1 MTHRRLSPRLILAA
15 ALLVST
21 LTAQGQEP
29 LWEMG
34 IGFGGLQY
42 PHYRGSAESE
52 FIPLPIPYYIY
63 RGDRLRADREGLRSL
78 LFESDRFEINVS
90 GDGAFPVNDN
100 DNAREGMEDLAPL
113 IEVGPSLNIALWQ
126 RNTDPRYLELRL
138 PVRSAFSVDSGP
150 RIDLEGW
157 TFAPSLYW
165 VDNEAGFSGQW
176 RRTAAIGPIFADRDF
191 HDYFYTVPEAD
202 ARPDRPAYQS
212 GSGYSGS
219 RITLSSARRYD
230 RLWVGGFFRYDNLK
244 GAAFDDSPLVQRDHA
259 LLFGFGFSWV
269 FAESERMVPRR
280 R

>member
-1 MTHRRLSPRLILAA
+1 MIKTTTIPRLLIVA
-15 ALLVST
+15 ALLWAGAVQ
-21 LTAQGQEP
+21 AQEP

-34 IGFGGLQY
+34 VGMGGLQY

-52 FIPLPIPYYIY
+52 LIPVPIPYYVY
-63 RGDRLRADREGLRSL
+63 RGDRLRADRDGLRSL
-78 LFESDRFEINVS
+78 LFESDRVEINVS
-90 GDGAFPVNDN
+90 GDGAFPVNDD

-126 RNTDPRYLELRL
+126 RRGDARFLELRF
-138 PVRSAFSVDSGP
+138 PVRAAFSIDTGP
-150 RIDLEGW
+150 RIDHEGW

-165 VDNEAGFSGQW
+165 VDNEAGFSNQW

-202 ARPDRPAYQS
+202 VTPERPSFQPS
-212 GSGYSGS
+212 GGYSGT
-219 RITLSSARRYD
+219 RLTLSSARRYD
-230 RLWVGGFFRYDNLK
+230 RVWVGGFFRYDNLQ
-244 GAAFDDSPLVQRDHA
+244 GAAFEDSPLVEQEHA